1 MVADFY
7 TKPLQRSLF
16 RKMRDFIMGYTTS
29 LNKVRVE
36 NIPFSDNNET
46 RLTDKCDSKEVT
58 PAQNFRNYV
67 TSTSHKLSYADIVK
81 GKNDM
86 NLDDSSHS
94 FKLIQ

>member
-1 MVADFY
+1 
-7 TKPLQRSLF
+7 
-16 RKMRDFIMGYTTS
+16 MRHLCAINFCPTEDNLCPT
-29 LNKVRVE
+29 LKERCVE

-58 PAQNFRNYV
+58 PAQDDV
-67 TSTSHKLSYADIVK
+67 TPTSHKLSYADIVK